1 MAPISPTATKSAE
14 WNRGAY
20 LVEGLAHCGACHTPR
35 NALGAEKAR
44 DAFAGGDVDNW
55 HAYAI
60 NSQSPAPVPWDADAL
75 FGYLRQGWHPDH
87 GVARGPMAQVV
98 GNLSEVPESDVRA
111 IATYMADVFGA
122 PTPDRKRRG
131 DDVLAQAASRP
142 AQAPQASNGNAARR
156 VGLCRGLRDLPCQRP
171 GAALWRDQPRAQHD
185 HQRSRRAQRRQH
197 RAFRHPSRGRRA
209 QSDHAGF
216 ADSMSDDQIAALLDY
231 LRARFSNQPPWTN
244 TADIVRECQAD
255 PDRPFA
261 EFVRAR
267 QRPGRRNQARQAMMT
282 LKVNGQDHQVD
293 ADPDTPLLYVL
304 RDDLKLNAAKFGCGL
319 GQCGACTVIVD
330 GKAVLSCVTPLVLL
344 EGKKVTTLEGL
355 GTIEAPAPIQR
366 AFIEE
371 QAAQCGYCIAGMMM
385 RAQALLQRN
394 SKPTDAQIRAEL
406 ELNLCRCGTHMRILR
421 AVHRAGQLMQ
431 TADAS
436 PARRSTP

>member
-1 MAPISPTATKSAE
+1 
-14 WNRGAY
+14 
-20 LVEGLAHCGACHTPR
+20 
-35 NALGAEKAR
+35 
-44 DAFAGGDVDNW
+44 
-55 HAYAI
+55 
-60 NSQSPAPVPWDADAL
+60 
-75 FGYLRQGWHPDH
+75 
-87 GVARGPMAQVV
+87 
-98 GNLSEVPESDVRA
+98 
-111 IATYMADVFGA
+111 
-122 PTPDRKRRG
+122 
-131 DDVLAQAASRP
+131 
-142 AQAPQASNGNAARR
+142 
-156 VGLCRGLRDLPCQRP
+156 
-171 GAALWRDQPRAQHD
+171 
-185 HQRSRRAQRRQH
+185 
-197 RAFRHPSRGRRA
+197 
-209 QSDHAGF
+209 
-216 ADSMSDDQIAALLDY
+216 
-231 LRARFSNQPPWTN
+231 
-244 TADIVRECQAD
+244 
-255 PDRPFA
+255 
-261 EFVRAR
+261 
-267 QRPGRRNQARQAMMT
+267 MMT

-436 PARRSTP
+436 PRAGGAHHERAPSSQVAAACSRAAARWSSASRWRPPSRRTRPRQPPRRRQAAAKSRPAA